1 MTTCTQANTTPF
13 PWEKWAQLHKEE
25 WEAEM
30 KEAAKQA
37 AKEDN
42 DDTTCVQPDQADQVR
57 GGTIGNSDS
66 ATTPP
71 FPYWDSAEPTTET
84 EAFGHQIGLFSHPA
98 FSDQTAIVDEQ
109 WVENVNKNI

>member
-42 DDTTCVQPDQADQVR
+42 DENADVQLDQADPVR
-57 GGTIGNSDS
+57 GETVGNSNS
-66 ATTPP
+66 VPTPP
-71 FPYWDSAEPTTET
+71 FPYWDVTEPTTET